1 MGFISH
7 AKIVLEIFS
16 ILNSYL
22 VIFDLIVIYTVF
34 TGALPLPPRI
44 FSPSSF
50 NWCPKKS
57 CVRKFHQKVSEFT
70 LAADTFSINVNFR
83 GAPIK

>member
-16 ILNSYL
+16 ILNSHL

-34 TGALPLPPRI
+34 TGALPPPH
-44 FSPSSF
+44 FFPF
-50 NWCPKKS
+50 KFQLVPQKS